1 MNKRITIYSLT
12 LVLAVALIFGLLGTI
27 NAKQDEEA
35 AKFATMAR
43 FATFVSNQYEAG
55 NVDQLDEAEAPF
67 IFGIQIHNRQGK
79 VLYESP
85 QFLNLYG
92 HSKINFQTLNE
103 TKLTSSS
110 GQKLYV
116 YTRYSRDVPGYV
128 SIFSRADQG
137 LIQSNWLNYILGGL
151 LLSLLAVVFWS
162 LYISRIM
169 RNLAD
174 RFITFFQALKEGDHT
189 KHIYVKDHE
198 EVGEVAFAAN
208 SMVDH
213 IEQLI
218 TRLNRQAIENEA
230 VFGSIA
236 IGVIA
241 VDRQKLVLRANSQ
254 AGYLFEFD
262 PDKVVDRNILE
273 VIRNSR
279 ISDAIDKLLKSKKN
293 QVVEDQFRINY
304 TDIRVLASPII
315 DGENVI
321 GVVLTF
327 EDVTGQT
334 KLQEMRRDF
343 VSNVSHELKTPLTS
357 IKGFT
362 ETMIEAE
369 VDPATRQ
376 HFLNI
381 INQEVDRLN
390 DLVTDLFVLS
400 EIEKDERSNTNKEL
414 FDPYETLDSIADMLE
429 SIAQSHE
436 KITVKRMYAYDDV
449 QIYGN
454 VNLFKQLV
462 INLFENAVKY
472 SKPEGGQVGI
482 TARSGPDEFILEVS
496 DEGIG
501 IGKVDAQRIFER
513 FYRIDKARSLD
524 VPGTGLG
531 LAIAKHIVIS
541 FRSSID
547 VNSVVGQGS
556 TFIIKIPLGN

>member
-1 MNKRITIYSLT
+1 MNKRILLYSLT

-27 NAKQDEEA
+27 NAKQDETA

-55 NVDQLDEAEAPF
+55 QVDQLDEAEAPF
-67 IFGIQIHNRQGK
+67 IFGIQIHNRQGRPI
-79 VLYESP
+79 YESP
-85 QFLNLYG
+85 QFHNIFG
-92 HSKINFQTLNE
+92 HTEINFSQLNE
-103 TKLTSSS
+103 AKVTSST
-110 GQKLYV
+110 GQRIYV
-116 YTRYSRDVPGYV
+116 FTRYSRDIPGYV

-137 LIQSNWLNYILGGL
+137 LIQSNWRQYLIGGL
-151 LLSLLAVVFWS
+151 VLAMIAGGIWS
-162 LYISRIM
+162 LRASRTL
-169 RNLAD
+169 RDLAD

-189 KHIYVKDHE
+189 KHIYVADDE
-198 EVGEVAFAAN
+198 AVGEVAFAAN

-218 TRLNRQAIENEA
+218 TQLNRQAIENEA

-262 PDKVVDRNILE
+262 PEKVVDRNILE

-293 QVVEDQFRINY
+293 RIIEDQLRINY
-304 TDIRVLASPII
+304 TDIRVLASPIL

-369 VDPATRQ
+369 VDPKTRH
-376 HFLNI
+376 HFLSI

-400 EIEKDERSNTNKEL
+400 EIEKDERSNTNKEW
-414 FDPYETLDSIADMLE
+414 FDPYETLDSIVDMLD
-429 SIAQSHE
+429 SIAQAHE
-436 KITVKRMYAYDDV
+436 RIEVVRHYSYGDAQV
-449 QIYGN
+449 YGN

-462 INLFENAVKY
+462 INLFENGVKY
-472 SKPEGGQVGI
+472 SKPEGGRVTIRAQSQHDQFV
-482 TARSGPDEFILEVS
+482 LEVS

-501 IGKVDAQRIFER
+501 INKVDAQRIFER
-513 FYRIDKARSLD
+513 FYRVDKARSLD

-541 FRSSID
+541 FRGTID
-547 VNSVVGQGS
+547 VKSVVGEGS
-556 TFIIKIPLGN
+556 TFIVKLPLGN